1 MVNSQGRPRIADA
14 HHIFPISPVYLLY
27 ISPVSR
33 FRPQHGASGSR
44 KDLTGGRGTVEGHFT
59 FTLLDRATEEAA
71 ERQRATAGGQRE
83 TAEMQVPDGGQGLG

>member
-1 MVNSQGRPRIADA
+1 
-14 HHIFPISPVYLLY
+14 
-27 ISPVSR
+27 
-33 FRPQHGASGSR
+33 
-44 KDLTGGRGTVEGHFT
+44 VEGHFT